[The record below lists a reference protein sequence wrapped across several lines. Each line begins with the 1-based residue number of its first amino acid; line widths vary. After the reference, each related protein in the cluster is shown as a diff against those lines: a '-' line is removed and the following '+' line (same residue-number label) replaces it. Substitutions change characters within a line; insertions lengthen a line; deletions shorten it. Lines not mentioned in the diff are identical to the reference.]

1 MSGKVLEIVLKM
13 SLIGCYSFIIVLLVR
28 FLILKLLR
36 APRKYA
42 CYLWM
47 AVFLNLCLPF
57 SVRGP
62 VSLIPQDVGM
72 FFVSK
77 VLFVKIISGLK

>member
-36 APRKYA
+36 APQEICLLSLDGGLSESLPSLFCPGAGKSDPA
-42 CYLWM
+42 GGGS
-47 AVFLNLCLPF
+47 VF
-57 SVRGP
+57 
-62 VSLIPQDVGM
+62 
-72 FFVSK
+72 
-77 VLFVKIISGLK
+77 

>member
-42 CYLWM
+42 CYLWRPG
-47 AVFLNLCLPF
+47 FLRGSGRPF
-57 SVRGP
+57 SSGWEARPASWDIRGSQP
-62 VSLIPQDVGM
+62 CAFGGA
-72 FFVSK
+72 FRAAAA
-77 VLFVKIISGLK
+77 